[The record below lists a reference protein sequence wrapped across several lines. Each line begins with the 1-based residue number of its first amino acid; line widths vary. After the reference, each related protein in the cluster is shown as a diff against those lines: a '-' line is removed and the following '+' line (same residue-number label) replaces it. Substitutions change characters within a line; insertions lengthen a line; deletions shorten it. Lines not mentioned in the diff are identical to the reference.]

1 MANRSGRV
9 RSERQPSTFSR
20 RLRQAREHA
29 GLTQTELGLRVG
41 MDPSAA
47 SPRMNQY
54 EKGVHEPPHAMVKRL
69 AEELGI
75 PPAYLFT
82 DEDRL
87 AQLLL
92 LWSELGPEG
101 HEKLLNLA
109 NKELKRE
116 S

>member
-1 MANRSGRV
+1 VKSA
-9 RSERQPSTFSR
+9 RQPTTFSR
-20 RLRQAREHA
+20 RLKQARERT

-41 MDPSAA
+41 IDPSAA

-75 PPAYLFT
+75 PPAFLFT
-82 DEDRL
+82 DDDRL
-87 AQLLL
+87 AELLL
-92 LWSELGPEG
+92 LWTELGPEG

-109 NKELKRE
+109 HKEVGDR
-116 S
+116 